1 MGSIEI
7 HILFFIASVLLLV
20 IEVYLGM
27 TTGIFLSGSITLL
40 MLGILKWIGILSEI
54 NHYLIVG
61 SITFLMATYFILKFF
76 RNTVKN
82 KQPENDVNDY

>member
-27 TTGIFLSGSITLL
+27 TTGIFLSGSITFL
-40 MLGILKWIGILSEI
+40 MLGIFKWIGILNEI

-61 SITFLMATYFILKFF
+61 SITFLIAIYFILKFF